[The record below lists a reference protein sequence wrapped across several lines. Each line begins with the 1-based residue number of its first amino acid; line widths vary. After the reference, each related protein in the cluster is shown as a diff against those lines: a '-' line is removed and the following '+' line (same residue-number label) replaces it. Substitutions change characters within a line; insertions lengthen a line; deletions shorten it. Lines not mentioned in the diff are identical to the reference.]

1 MEPILHFAIAFAV
14 AALMRLRLKWAL
26 ALGLVGILPDF
37 DVLFF
42 MHRSVSHSML
52 PPLLLL
58 VASPLVWRSPRVK
71 ASLVAVSLIWAS
83 HGFLDFIEGDTPI
96 LFPLSSKSYELV
108 FESTL
113 FMKSRPFVSMSLRVL
128 EKPYNYGVFTS
139 FDAPLFTAS
148 GVAIGLILIALALS
162 VYYGGLR
169 SVVEKLFFW
178 KDLPRKTAS

>member
-1 MEPILHFAIAFAV
+1 MEPLLHFAIAFAA
-14 AALMRLRLKWAL
+14 AALLRLRLKWAL
-26 ALGLVGILPDF
+26 ALGLVGILPDL

-58 VASPLVWRSPRVK
+58 LASPLLWRSPRVK
-71 ASLVAVSLIWAS
+71 ALLLPVSLVWVS
-83 HGFLDFIEGDTPI
+83 HGFLDFIEGYTPI
-96 LFPLSSKSYELV
+96 LFPLSSKSYKLV

-113 FMKSRPFVSMSLRVL
+113 FIESRPFVSMSLKVL
-128 EKPYNYGVFTS
+128 EEPYNNGFFTS

-148 GVAIGLILIALALS
+148 GIVFGLVLIVLALS

>member
-1 MEPILHFAIAFAV
+1 MEPLLHFAIVFTLAAV
-14 AALMRLRLKWAL
+14 MRLRLKWAL

-58 VASPLVWRSPRVK
+58 LASPLLWSSRIKTP
-71 ASLVAVSLIWAS
+71 LLAVSLSWAS
-83 HGFLDFIEGDTPI
+83 HGFLDFIDDYTPI
-96 LFPLSSKSYELV
+96 LFPLSSKSYKLV

-113 FMKSRPFVSMSLRVL
+113 FMKSSPFISMSLRVL
-128 EKPYNYGVFTS
+128 EKTYNYGVFTS

-148 GVAIGLILIALALS
+148 GLAIGLLLITLVLS
-162 VYYGGLR
+162 VYYGGHRRLF
-169 SVVEKLFFW
+169 EKLS
-178 KDLPRKTAS
+178 PRMSAA